1 VFKLRRA
8 AVDPRLTESEERYRA
23 VIENASDMIQSVR
36 PDGSFE
42 FVNPAW
48 LDTLGYSPDE
58 VDQMVIWDIIHPD
71 SLEHCQELFAIVMQ
85 GQSATNVRVI
95 FKTKDGQPIPGEGS
109 VTVRMAGDE
118 VIATHAFFRDIS
130 EQLRAE
136 ELRDRNEQL
145 ELERVAQYYEKMA
158 ALGKLSA
165 GLAHELNNPAAAA
178 RRASAELR
186 EGIERHDA
194 STRELAS
201 LGLTAADWQHLA
213 DIAPIDSDS
222 DDDASLD
229 DPIVV
234 SERED
239 AVADWLADHGVD
251 EGWNLSA
258 GLVAAG
264 LDDAA
269 LDRLASH
276 LPERSLGT
284 AVRWL
289 AESLAIR
296 AAVDVVSRSAG
307 RMSDL
312 VSAVKAYSH
321 MDRATEQIVDVH
333 EGLKNTRVIMAHRL
347 RNIRVLTEF
356 DRTLPLVRAYGSGL
370 NQVWTNIIDNAVDAT
385 DGRGTIAIRTQ
396 CGDGRVLVEI
406 EDNGGG
412 IPPENITRIFEPFYT
427 TKPQGA
433 GTGLGL
439 DTAWRI
445 VTEEHGGKMEVD
457 SIPGRT
463 VFRVYLPL
471 ADAANPSTTAE
482 PVSVE

>member
-1 VFKLRRA
+1 M
-8 AVDPRLTESEERYRA
+8 ESEERYRA

-48 LDTLGYSPDE
+48 LDTLGYKPDE
-58 VDQMVIWDIIHPD
+58 VDQLVIWDIIHPD
-71 SLEHCQELFAIVMQ
+71 SMEHCQELFAIVMQ

-118 VIATHAFFRDIS
+118 IIATHAFFRDIS

-136 ELRDRNEQL
+136 ELRNRNEQL
-145 ELERVAQYYEKMA
+145 ERERVAQYYEKMA

-186 EGIERHDA
+186 SDLERHDA
-194 STRELAS
+194 STRELAL
-201 LGLTAADWQHLA
+201 LGLTATDWQLLS
-213 DIAPIDSDS
+213 DIAPTLSDS
-222 DDDASLD
+222 EEDTSLN
-229 DPIVV
+229 DPIAV

-239 AVADWLADHGVD
+239 AVADWLANHGVD
-251 EGWNLSA
+251 EGWSLSS
-258 GLVAAG
+258 GLVASG
-264 LDDAA
+264 LDEEA

-289 AESLAIR
+289 AESLTIR
-296 AAVDVVSRSAG
+296 AAVDVVGRSAG

-312 VSAVKAYSH
+312 VSAVKVYSH
-321 MDRATEQIVDVH
+321 MDRATELIVDVH
-333 EGLKNTRVIMAHRL
+333 EGLKNTMVIMAHPL
-347 RNIRVLTEF
+347 RNMTVVTEF
-356 DRTLPLVRAYGSGL
+356 DRTLPLVQAYGSGL

-385 DGRGTIAIRTQ
+385 DGRGTITIRTQ
-396 CGDGRVLVEI
+396 CADGRVLVEI

-412 IPPENITRIFEPFYT
+412 IPPEHITRIFEPFYT

-445 VTEEHGGKMEVD
+445 VTEEHRGKMEVD
-457 SIPGRT
+457 SVPGRT

-471 ADAANPSTTAE
+471 ANASSPSTVTE
-482 PVSVE
+482 PVPND